1 MSFLYAL
8 KKEVRKRRSVMNKSG
23 EVPGSVALLH
33 IKWKPKLH
41 KSSTDV
47 ENDGDDVG
55 LVEEQPQ

>member
-1 MSFLYAL
+1 
-8 KKEVRKRRSVMNKSG
+8 MNKSG
-23 EVPGSVALLH
+23 EVPGCVALLN

-41 KSSTDV
+41 KNSTDV

>member
-1 MSFLYAL
+1 
-8 KKEVRKRRSVMNKSG
+8 MNKSG

-47 ENDGDDVG
+47 ENDGDDVC